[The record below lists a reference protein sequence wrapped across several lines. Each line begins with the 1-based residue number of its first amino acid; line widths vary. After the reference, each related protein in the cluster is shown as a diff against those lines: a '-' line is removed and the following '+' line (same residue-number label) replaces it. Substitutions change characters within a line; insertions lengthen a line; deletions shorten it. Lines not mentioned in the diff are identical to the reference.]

1 MVDRGAV
8 AAMHGSPWAYDQHV
22 PIIFAGMDI
31 EPQVIDRRVHPID
44 VAPTLSALLSIV
56 SPASAQGV
64 PLTEVLQ
71 D

>member
-1 MVDRGAV
+1 M

-31 EPQVIDRRVHPID
+31 EPRVIDRRVHPID
-44 VAPTLSALLSIV
+44 VAPTMSALSSIL

-64 PLTEVLQ
+64 PLAETLQ